1 MPLGTT
7 PELQGL
13 GKPPIDEL
21 MKHAD
26 SKYALA
32 IFAAKRARQINS
44 YFSQLNEGLLQNV
57 GPLVEYDNSEKPLS
71 IAFREINNGLLE
83 ETLGPDESESDD
95 VAGKHVKFSSDEE
108 ISVNT
113 SDTEANDSIEDE
125 PDLDDM
131 GDDSADSDDADAE
144 DDADDED
151 DEESAEDE
159 SDDVAPDFSAIS
171 DDDDEE

>member
-1 MPLGTT
+1 MPLGTK
-7 PELQGL
+7 PEPQEL

-44 YFSQLNEGLLQNV
+44 YFGQLNEGLLQNV
-57 GPLVEYDNSEKPLS
+57 GPLVEYDNSDKPLS
-71 IAFREINNGLLE
+71 IAFREINSSLLE
-83 ETLGPDESESDD
+83 ETLGADEAENGD
-95 VAGKHVKFSSDEE
+95 VAGKRVKFSSDEE

-113 SDTEANDSIEDE
+113 PDTDANDSIEDE

-131 GDDSADSDDADAE
+131 GDDSADSEGADDSE
-144 DDADDED
+144 DADDEGNSD
-151 DEESAEDE
+151 GAEDI
-159 SDDVAPDFSAIS
+159 APDFGSLS
-171 DDDDEE
+171 DDDDE